1 MLDLLIVLIEPVHI
15 LFSGGTLQEAQATKG
30 AFILIGGAL
39 ALVPASIIGLSIGL
53 MDWRETPL
61 AQVLGFRP
69 KEEDRSWMDRA
80 ADLDGDGWPD
90 I

>member
-15 LFSGGTLQEAQATKG
+15 LFSGGTLAQAQSTEG
-30 AFILIGGAL
+30 AFLLVGGVL
-39 ALVPASIIGLSIGL
+39 ALVPASIIGLSIGM

-61 AQVLGFRP
+61 ARALGFTP
-69 KEEDRSWMDRA
+69 EEEDRTWMDRA
-80 ADLDGDGWPD
+80 ADLDGDGRPD